1 MKWIGITGGIATGK
15 STVSK
20 IIQDLGGVVVDADQ
34 LAREVVAPGTFGL
47 GSLVQIFGP
56 VILARGENT
65 GSKSGGLSGTASSG
79 GAEPALDR
87 AALGK
92 IIFAEADKREI
103 VERLL
108 HPLIQRRALEEREK
122 LSNQG
127 LPRAFYDA
135 SLIFEKGMKDRFDSV
150 ILISTSFEV
159 QKSRLM
165 KRDGLSA
172 ADAEARIASQ
182 MPLSEKIK
190 LADHVIEND
199 GDTAGIRRQVEELL
213 RKL

>member
-15 STVSK
+15 STVTR

-47 GSLVQIFGP
+47 ASLVQAFGTG
-56 VILARGENT
+56 IIISSATN
-65 GSKSGGLSGTASSG
+65 GSKSSV
-79 GAEPALDR
+79 LDR
-87 AALGK
+87 AALAK
-92 IIFAEADKREI
+92 IIFTDPEKRAT

-122 LSNQG
+122 LSSRG

-135 SLIFEKGMKDRFDSV
+135 ALIFEKGLKDRFDAVVLVSAP
-150 ILISTSFEV
+150 FEL
-159 QKSRLM
+159 QRARLM

-172 ADAEARIASQ
+172 ADAELRILAQ
-182 MPLSEKIK
+182 MPLAEKISM
-190 LADHVIEND
+190 ADFVIEND
-199 GDTAGIRRQVEELL
+199 GVEANARRQVIELL